1 MNARTTALS
10 ALIACRRQGAWA
22 DGALKEYI
30 ARDRLDRRDAAL
42 ATRLVYG
49 VVQNRLLLDF
59 WLERLVKGGTGR
71 LQPVVLDILR
81 LGLYQITQLD
91 KIPPSAAVNE
101 AVEQGKKYASR
112 QAAGLINGVLRSAL
126 RQRDAL
132 TPPEDLAI
140 RFSHPRPLVELLE
153 AQVGAGELEALLE
166 SHNQLP
172 PLTVQRNPLAVSEA
186 DFRRELADAGV
197 EATPHP
203 WCRDSWLLQGSGS
216 LEALPLFR
224 RGGFYVQDPA
234 ARLAVTAAGLEPGM
248 QVLDVCAAPGGKSFA
263 AAMDLGGEGS
273 VLSCDI
279 HPHKIALLERGAAR
293 LGLPNLTARLQDAT
307 AFAPE
312 LAGQMDAV
320 LADVPCS
327 GLGVIRKK
335 PDIRYKDLA
344 PLARL
349 PELQRRILDN
359 VSRYVRPGGV
369 LLYSTCTMLR
379 RENEAVAEAF
389 LADHPEYSPEPFP
402 LPEAL
407 GGEHRAMVTL
417 YPHRHGTDG
426 FFICKLRR
434 TT

>member
-81 LGLYQITQLD
+81 LGLYQITQMD

-132 TPPEDLAI
+132 TPPEDLSI
-140 RFSHPRPLVELLE
+140 RYSHPRPLVELLE
-153 AQVGAGELEALLE
+153 AQVGAGELEALLQ

-186 DFRRELADAGV
+186 DFRRELADDGV

-234 ARLAVTAAGLEPGM
+234 ARLAVTAAGL
-248 QVLDVCAAPGGKSFA
+248 
-263 AAMDLGGEGS
+263 
-273 VLSCDI
+273 
-279 HPHKIALLERGAAR
+279 
-293 LGLPNLTARLQDAT
+293 
-307 AFAPE
+307 
-312 LAGQMDAV
+312 
-320 LADVPCS
+320 
-327 GLGVIRKK
+327 
-335 PDIRYKDLA
+335 
-344 PLARL
+344 
-349 PELQRRILDN
+349 
-359 VSRYVRPGGV
+359 
-369 LLYSTCTMLR
+369 
-379 RENEAVAEAF
+379 
-389 LADHPEYSPEPFP
+389 
-402 LPEAL
+402 
-407 GGEHRAMVTL
+407 
-417 YPHRHGTDG
+417 
-426 FFICKLRR
+426 
-434 TT
+434 